1 MDPSGNSAWHAWD
14 ERDDSYA
21 HNILHAVNEP
31 CLIMLWQIL
40 TKFSIDCPGQ
50 RSAPASGI
58 IYYRPYSCEK
68 KRENGMKKL
77 RDEDQFKCT

>member
-1 MDPSGNSAWHAWD
+1 MGPEWQQCVACMGWMEWLC
-14 ERDDSYA
+14 YA

-68 KRENGMKKL
+68 KEEKNERRGPI
-77 RDEDQFKCT
+77 